1 MSRTQLYADPANRF
15 VHDLILE
22 SCRRNPG
29 RTAIVDSSNSR
40 RISYAEYG
48 EIVEVLAR
56 GLVGAGVKPGEI
68 VAIFLQNSWEF
79 CAAYHAVT
87 LAGAIPTLLNPTYR
101 DREVSYQLED
111 SGAVLL
117 ISDGP
122 QLEGI
127 NFAALPNLRGIY
139 TTRQHSPGTLPLSDL
154 LRPSNASLPKPRRP
168 FERNSRRASILQRH
182 HWSAQGSHAQPPQ
195 LDCQHISVDWPGC
208 LYPYA

>member
-22 SCRRNPG
+22 SCRRNPN
-29 RTAIVDSSNSR
+29 RTAIVDSSNGR

-48 EIVEVLAR
+48 EIVEALAR
-56 GLVGAGVKPGEI
+56 GLVAAGVKPGEI

-79 CAAYHAVT
+79 CAVYHAIT
-87 LAGAIPTLLNPTYR
+87 LAGAVPTLLNPAYHE
-101 DREVSYQLED
+101 REVSYQLED

-127 NFAALPNLRGIY
+127 NFTALPKLRAIY
-139 TTRQHSPGTLPLSDL
+139 TTRQHAPGTSPFADL
-154 LRPSNASLPKPRRP
+154 LGASNASLPKPAGP
-168 FERNSRRASILQRH
+168 SNEIL
-182 HWSAQGSHAQPPQ
+182 AA
-195 LDCQHISVDWPGC
+195 L
-208 LYPYA
+208 PY